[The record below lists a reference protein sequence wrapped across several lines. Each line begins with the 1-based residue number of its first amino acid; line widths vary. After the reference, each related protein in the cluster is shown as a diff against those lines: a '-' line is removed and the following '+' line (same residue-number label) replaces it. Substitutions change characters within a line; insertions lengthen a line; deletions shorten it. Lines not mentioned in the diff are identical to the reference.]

1 MNMKS
6 VVQTLG
12 FNGQGNFIDMETNE
26 ALHIHN
32 ALEFK
37 PYEVRILKRS
47 SD

>member
-1 MNMKS
+1 MNMKNEA
-6 VVQTLG
+6 QTLG

-26 ALHIHN
+26 EVPVN
-32 ALEFK
+32 NSLEFK

>member
-26 ALHIHN
+26 ELHIHN

-37 PYEVRILKRS
+37 PYEIRILKKVS
-47 SD
+47 

>member
-6 VVQTLG
+6 VAQTLG

-26 ALHIHN
+26 ELCIHN

-37 PYEVRILKRS
+37 PYEVRILKKVS
-47 SD
+47 

>member
-26 ALHIHN
+26 ELCINN

-37 PYEVRILKRS
+37 PYEVRILKKVS
-47 SD
+47 